1 MEWITQS
8 IDLILHL
15 DKHLGVFLASHG
27 AWIYALLFAIVFVET
42 GLVIMPFLPGDSLL
56 FVAGALAA
64 AGGMDVLWLGALL
77 SAAAIMGDTVNYWV
91 GSYFGSKLL
100 RGKHSRWLNKK
111 HLDYTH
117 AFYERHGGKTIV
129 IARFIPILRT
139 FAPFVAGMGK
149 MPYSR
154 FMAYNVF
161 GGLVWVSSLL
171 LAGYYFGNLPWV
183 KQNLSLVIVGIILLS
198 ISPGIIEYL
207 RHRRRRTRL

>member
-1 MEWITQS
+1 MEFLAQI
-8 IDLILHL
+8 IDVFLHL
-15 DKHLGVFLASHG
+15 DNYLGAFLHDYG
-27 AWIYALLFAIVFVET
+27 AWIYLLLFLIVFAET
-42 GLVIMPFLPGDSLL
+42 GLVVMPFLPGDSLL

-64 AGGMDVLWLGALL
+64 TGGMDVLWLAALL
-77 SAAAIMGDTVNYWV
+77 SAAAIMGDTVNYWM
-91 GSYFGSKLL
+91 GNYLGSKLL
-100 RGKHSRWLNKK
+100 HGKNSRWINKK

-117 AFYERHGGKTIV
+117 AFYQRHGGKTIV

-139 FAPFVAGMGK
+139 FAPFVAGLGK

-161 GGLVWVSSLL
+161 GGLVWVVSLL

-183 KQNLSLVIVGIILLS
+183 KQNLSLVIVGIILVS

-207 RHRRRRTRL
+207 RHRRRRT